1 MSRWKEIW
9 DSRVERLDLI
19 DASDTQSVFVELKR
33 IDGFDLEGG
42 LPISSLL
49 EQYENMKKELHV
61 HGGGTVFEVGCGA
74 GANLFLLAQDG
85 VQVGGLDYSD
95 SLLAICKKV
104 MGDKP
109 LIECICDEARNLP
122 TNIQYDAVFSNSVFA
137 YFSDE
142 SYAWDVLEK
151 METKSLKRIGILDI
165 YDEEK
170 REACLEYRQKTIENY
185 EERYKDL
192 PKMFYHKSF
201 FCRFAERNGMKVWF
215 RDNEMKG
222 YGNSPF
228 TYHCYME
235 HIE

>member
-19 DASDTQSVFVELKR
+19 DASDTQAVFAELKR

-49 EQYENMKKELHV
+49 QQYENMKKELGV
-61 HGGGTVFEVGCGA
+61 HGGGTAFEVGCGA
-74 GANLFLLAQDG
+74 GANLYLLAQEG
-85 VQVGGLDYSD
+85 IQVGGLDYSD
-95 SLLAICKKV
+95 TLLAMLKKA
-104 MGDKP
+104 MGEKP

-122 TNIQYDAVFSNSVFA
+122 SGIQYDAVFSNSVFA

-142 SYAWDVLEK
+142 SYAWDVLGK
-151 METKSLKRIGILDI
+151 MTRKSLKRIGILDI

-170 REACLEYRQKTIENY
+170 RDECLEYRKRTIENY

-192 PKMFYHKSF
+192 PKMFYKKSF
-201 FCRFAERNGMKVWF
+201 FRKFGEQHDMKVWF

-235 HIE
+235 HNT

>member
-1 MSRWKEIW
+1 MSRWKEVW

-19 DASDTQSVFVELKR
+19 DTSDTQSVFAELKR

-95 SLLAICKKV
+95 SLLATCKKV
-104 MGDKP
+104 MDDKP

-122 TNIQYDAVFSNSVFA
+122 ADIQYDAVFSNSVFA

-151 METKSLKRIGILDI
+151 MAKKALERIGILDI
-165 YDEEK
+165 YDEDKKDE
-170 REACLEYRQKTIENY
+170 CLEYRKRTIENY
-185 EERYKDL
+185 EERYKEL
-192 PKMFYHKSF
+192 PKMFYKKSF
-201 FCRFAERNGMKVWF
+201 FRRFAEQKGMKVWF

-235 HIE
+235 YVN